1 MAAGQRLRRLRD
13 FLEQTVRSGLMP
25 GAVCLVG
32 CGKETLLH
40 ESFGFAQKEPNRRRM
55 RPDTVFDLASLTK
68 VAATAPA
75 VMLLVERG
83 LVRLR
88 DPAAE
93 YLPDL
98 SGGAKDRVTLWHLLT
113 HTAGLPAWVD
123 LAQKKVPPDQAIE
136 YICRDI
142 ALEREP
148 GEEFVYSD
156 LGFILLGEIVG
167 RASGQRLDTFAR
179 QNLYEPIEMAE
190 TCFLPSASLRRRCA
204 ATEWRRGKMLAG
216 TVHDE
221 NAEHLGGVAG
231 HAGLFSTA
239 ADLAIYARMLLARG
253 KVGRKRV
260 MSAPAVDAMTGPQL
274 SSAQI
279 RGLGWDIS
287 SDYSAPKG
295 DLFGPRSFGHTG
307 FTGASIWID
316 PDSRTFV
323 ILLTN
328 SVHPK
333 RGANIAR
340 VRGIVANLAAA
351 GLEEAKR

>member
-1 MAAGQRLRRLRD
+1 MI
-13 FLEQTVRSGLMP
+13 P
-25 GAVCLVG
+25 GAVCLAG
-32 CGKETLLH
+32 RGKETLFH
-40 ESFGFAQKEPNRRRM
+40 ESFGFAEKQPDQRRM

-68 VAATAPA
+68 VVATAPA

-123 LAQKKVPPDQAIE
+123 LAEKKVPLDEAIQ
-136 YICRDI
+136 YICREI

-156 LGFILLGEIVG
+156 LGFILLGEIAAI
-167 RASGQRLDTFAR
+167 ASGKRLDKFVR
-179 QNLYEPIEMAE
+179 QNLYEPLGMAE
-190 TCFLPSASLRRRCA
+190 TCFLPRASLRRRCA
-204 ATEWRRGKMLAG
+204 ATEWRSGSMLVG

-239 ADLAIYARMLLARG
+239 ADLAIYCRMLLGRG
-253 KVGRKRV
+253 RVGRKRI
-260 MSAPAVDAMTGPQL
+260 MSGPAVDAMTGPQF
-274 SSAQI
+274 SGGQI

-295 DLFGPRSFGHTG
+295 DLFGPRSFGHSG

-316 PDSRTFV
+316 PDSQAFV

-328 SVHPK
+328 AIHPK
-333 RGANIAR
+333 RGANMAR
-340 VRGIVANLAAA
+340 IRGIVANLVAA